1 MNTKTKLI
9 NNSKLQAIIKEYSP
23 FFILLA
29 LFLFMTILKSG
40 TFFSASNLTNI
51 VRQQSVIGI
60 IALGI
65 MFPIVSGG
73 TDLSGG
79 SVVALCGVFA
89 ALAVRAGLPIPVVFL
104 ISIGIGALTGVINGF
119 FIAYGSVPSFIATLG
134 MMSIARGAALLTTN
148 SKNINGFYKSF
159 EQMGRASFLGIPVAA
174 WIFIVMAII
183 IYIVLERTRYGTSI
197 YAIGSNPVAAKVS
210 GINVPLCTSIGYV
223 IAGACTG
230 VAAVVLTS
238 RMLSGNPSVGNAY
251 EMDAI
256 TCVIL
261 GGASFSGGTG
271 KVINT
276 VFGALILGI
285 LVNGMTMLQ
294 IDSNMQ
300 SIVKGVVIIVAV
312 FLDARKRKD

>member
-1 MNTKTKLI
+1 MRTKIKLT
-9 NNSKLQAIIKEYSP
+9 NNGKLQTIIREYSP

-29 LFLFMTILKSG
+29 LFLFMTVLKGG
-40 TFFSASNLTNI
+40 TFFSPSNLTNI

-79 SVVALCGVFA
+79 SVVALCGVFT

-119 FIAYGSVPSFIATLG
+119 FIAYGNVPSFIATLG

-148 SKNINGFYKSF
+148 SKNINGFYESF

-183 IYIVLERTRYGTSI
+183 IYIVLERTRFGTSI

-210 GINVPLCTSIGYV
+210 GINVPLCTGIGYV

-312 FLDARKRKD
+312 FLDARKRKV

>member
-1 MNTKTKLI
+1 MNNIKSKLAG
-9 NNSKLQAIIKEYSP
+9 SKLQIIMKEYSA
-23 FFILLA
+23 FFIFLA
-29 LFLFMTILKSG
+29 VFLFMTILKG
-40 TFFSASNLTNI
+40 NTFFQSTNLVNI

-89 ALAVRAGLPIPVVFL
+89 ALAVRAGLPIFVVFL
-104 ISIGIGALTGVINGF
+104 ISIGIGALTGVINGY
-119 FIAYGSVPSFIATLG
+119 FIAYGKVPSFIATLG
-134 MMSIARGAALLTTN
+134 MMSIARGAALLTTD
-148 SKNINGFYKSF
+148 SKNINGFYESF
-159 EQMGRASFLGIPVAA
+159 EQIGRGSFLSVPIAA
-174 WIFIVMAII
+174 WIFVVMAII
-183 IYIVLERTRYGTSI
+183 IYIVLERTKFGTSI

-210 GINVPLCTSIGYV
+210 GINVPLCTGMGYI

-238 RMLSGNPSVGNAY
+238 RMLSGNPSVGVAY

-294 IDSNMQ
+294 IDSNLQ

-312 FLDARKRKD
+312 FLDARRRKD

>member
-29 LFLFMTILKSG
+29 LFLFMTILKGG

-79 SVVALCGVFA
+79 SVVALCGVFT

-119 FIAYGSVPSFIATLG
+119 FIAYGNVPSFIATLG

-210 GINVPLCTSIGYV
+210 GINVPLCTGIGYV

-300 SIVKGVVIIVAV
+300 SIVKGVVIVVAV
-312 FLDARKRKD
+312 FLDARKRKV